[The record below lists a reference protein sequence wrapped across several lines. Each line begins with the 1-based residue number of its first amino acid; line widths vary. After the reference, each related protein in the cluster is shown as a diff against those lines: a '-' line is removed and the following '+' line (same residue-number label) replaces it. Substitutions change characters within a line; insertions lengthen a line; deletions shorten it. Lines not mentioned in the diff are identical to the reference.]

1 MTHKIQIEMVLES
14 ESDDSEDVVIATMEP
29 AIEVTDQDDEET
41 LMDKV
46 YTHVNG
52 WWERTQNVGC
62 TPRYNLDELIA
73 IAETM

>member
-1 MTHKIQIEMVLES
+1 MTHRITIEMVLEGI
-14 ESDDSEDVVIATMEP
+14 EGDDVTIATLQP
-29 AIEVTDQDDEET
+29 AIEVVAQDDEET

-46 YTHVNG
+46 YTHVNA

-73 IAETM
+73 AAETM

>member
-1 MTHKIQIEMVLES
+1 MKCRIEMVLEGI
-14 ESDDSEDVVIATMEP
+14 EGEDVTIATIEP
-29 AIEVTDQDDEET
+29 EIEVTAQDDEET

-46 YTHVNG
+46 YTHVNA
-52 WWERTQNVGC
+52 WWERTQNVAC